1 MCNNVGKKWHL
12 DWNIP
17 WVWKKIN
24 SYMEQ
29 RRIYS
34 QITMRSRGQRSGRV
48 TSPSFF
54 FPQPSYQVYKISR
67 NTKTSLNGRKKI
79 YSKYLEKHN
88 KHVRVLW
95 DHKFPTFVTQYMFR
109 NQNIKNTKYIIMIAE
124 CFISD
129 HYHLLRKS
137 ACIYLKQVSYLW
149 KDRHHFYIF
158 SLAI

>member
-1 MCNNVGKKWHL
+1 M
-12 DWNIP
+12 
-17 WVWKKIN
+17 
-24 SYMEQ
+24 
-29 RRIYS
+29 
-34 QITMRSRGQRSGRV
+34 
-48 TSPSFF
+48 
-54 FPQPSYQVYKISR
+54 PQTYFYDLQVYKISR

-158 SLAI
+158 KWILKKLKGFHPDLGVFRILYSDLIFWW